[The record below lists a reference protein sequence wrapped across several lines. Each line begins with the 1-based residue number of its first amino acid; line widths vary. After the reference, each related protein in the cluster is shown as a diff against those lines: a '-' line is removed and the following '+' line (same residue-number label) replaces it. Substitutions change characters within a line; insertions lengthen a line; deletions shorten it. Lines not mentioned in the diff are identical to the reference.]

1 MNDITLK
8 IKTIKLHILWAL
20 CGLIPSVVFAQVEVA
35 VDSVKARIGEQITY
49 EMQVEADSSQLV
61 IFPEGQTFMPLEVIE
76 SFKTDSFKQNDRY
89 RLIKKYGLTQF
100 DSGRYTIPGQK
111 VVIGDK
117 VVFTDSL
124 DVEIMGVAV
133 DTTKQKLYDI
143 KPIIQVDKG
152 PSSWW
157 VYLISIL
164 LIIAAITALIYWF
177 VWRKKPMTLE
187 ERIAILPPYERAKLA
202 LKELDKADYLERNE
216 LKAFYSDLTLII
228 RKYLDEKVYDHS
240 LESTTNELIGRLML
254 LKDGNQIE
262 LDNKTISN
270 IETILRRADLVKF
283 AKSKPD
289 PELAKLD
296 LGTIDMEID
305 HVKESLPEPTE
316 EERLADLRYKEEL
329 AKRKRKKK
337 ILITVALV
345 IFILAATVVGFGLR
359 YGFTYVKDTV
369 FGHPTKTLLENRDW
383 VRSEYGAPGV
393 TISTPEVLERQ
404 SGELS
409 PELEGKV
416 QKVTFGY
423 GKLGSN
429 LYITVSTTKIN
440 PELQAE
446 ASGESDSGQ
455 PAIDLRQAAEG
466 TLVTLEGLG
475 VQNIITKNE
484 QFITPNGQEGLKTFG
499 TADFPL
505 DSGDFMPGK
514 YVHLGFTAEN
524 VLQQVILAWQEDDNY
539 ADEIIDRVL
548 KSIELITLE
557 EDE

>member
-484 QFITPNGQEGLKTFG
+484 QFITPNGQE
-499 TADFPL
+499 
-505 DSGDFMPGK
+505 
-514 YVHLGFTAEN
+514 
-524 VLQQVILAWQEDDNY
+524 
-539 ADEIIDRVL
+539 
-548 KSIELITLE
+548 
-557 EDE
+557 